1 MSGIAWIIGGIPATP
16 ENLANAYIA
25 PVAKPRDQV
34 TMNVPLKPWDHPISF
49 HRTLAFHIHGS
60 TRVARNNNGI
70 AETEDDAMRFD
81 LPAVNYEE
89 AGK

>member
-1 MSGIAWIIGGIPATP
+1 MTEATP
-16 ENLANAYIA
+16 
-25 PVAKPRDQV
+25 RDHV
-34 TMNVPLKPWDHPISF
+34 TMNQPLKTWAATISF
-49 HRTLAFHIHGS
+49 HRTLAFHIHGA

-81 LPAVNYEE
+81 LPPVNYEE